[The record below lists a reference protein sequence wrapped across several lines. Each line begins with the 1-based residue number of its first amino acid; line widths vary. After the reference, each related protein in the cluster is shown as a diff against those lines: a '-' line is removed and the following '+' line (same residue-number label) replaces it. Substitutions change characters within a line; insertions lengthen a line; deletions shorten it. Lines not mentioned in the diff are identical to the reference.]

1 MSITTI
7 EGYAVTLSVKQ
18 YALLM
23 TALVIAENQNGLDLS
38 ADIEALRNDI
48 VSSFEVVWGDN

>member
-1 MSITTI
+1 MSINTI
-7 EGYAVTLSVKQ
+7 QGFAVTLSTTQ

>member
-23 TALVIAENQNGLDLS
+23 TALVIAESQVGPDLS
-38 ADIEALRNDI
+38 ADIETLRDDI
-48 VSSFEVVWGDN
+48 VSSLQVIWEDN